1 MQREILVQRLGLAK
15 VMQAVGGS
23 VLSDVITR
31 DDLLMTDHKSAKD
44 DKKMLKRQRR
54 EDSQV
59 HSGSIHALLV
69 MEMQQQQD
77 QTTERGATSHKHV

>member
-1 MQREILVQRLGLAK
+1 
-15 VMQAVGGS
+15 
-23 VLSDVITR
+23 
-31 DDLLMTDHKSAKD
+31 MTDHKSAKD

-77 QTTERGATSHKHV
+77 QTTERGATSHKNPRTLLASDFIYRMFDPP